1 MGPPFGYRAK
11 VQIRIIFDFHKFA
24 PMFKS
29 SPFFVALLLP
39 YLVVAKGKN
48 DGSNGDNAVT
58 TTLMDTDKYRLDIHT
73 YNAKSADIGEFHGD
87 LELQIKTGSIS
98 N

>member
-1 MGPPFGYRAK
+1 
-11 VQIRIIFDFHKFA
+11 
-24 PMFKS
+24 MFKS

-39 YLVVAKGKN
+39 YLAVAKGKN
-48 DGSNGDNAVT
+48 DGSDGDNAVT
-58 TTLMDTDKYRLDIHT
+58 TTLMNTEKYKLDIHT
-73 YNAKSADIGEFHGD
+73 YNAKTADIYEFHGD